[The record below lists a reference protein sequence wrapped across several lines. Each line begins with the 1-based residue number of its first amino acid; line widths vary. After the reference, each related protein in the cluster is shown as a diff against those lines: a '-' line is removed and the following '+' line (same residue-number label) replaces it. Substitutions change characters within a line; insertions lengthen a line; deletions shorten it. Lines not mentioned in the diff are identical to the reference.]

1 MKTQDEKRRYLLRAV
16 EMINNLASAMGGSV
30 GTNVKMSTHEI
41 ENIDSALKLHIHFDD
56 ERLAAYM
63 DGPDGKERKG
73 GETKR
78 AGWSNGSLPG
88 LQPGGS
94 GFDSRPSQTG
104 GFEGGNPP
112 RNPPPQPPVL
122 QEEARQMGLEK
133 ETLTRKEAAKM
144 LGVHFNTLTRS
155 DVPSIKIGGRVLYR
169 VKSVENYMRKKEGES
184 GKKRT
189 ARGQGVALPS
199 SFHTALPER

>member
-1 MKTQDEKRRYLLRAV
+1 
-16 EMINNLASAMGGSV
+16 
-30 GTNVKMSTHEI
+30 
-41 ENIDSALKLHIHFDD
+41 
-56 ERLAAYM
+56 
-63 DGPDGKERKG
+63 
-73 GETKR
+73 
-78 AGWSNGSLPG
+78 
-88 LQPGGS
+88 
-94 GFDSRPSQTG
+94 
-104 GFEGGNPP
+104 
-112 RNPPPQPPVL
+112 
-122 QEEARQMGLEK
+122 MGLEK